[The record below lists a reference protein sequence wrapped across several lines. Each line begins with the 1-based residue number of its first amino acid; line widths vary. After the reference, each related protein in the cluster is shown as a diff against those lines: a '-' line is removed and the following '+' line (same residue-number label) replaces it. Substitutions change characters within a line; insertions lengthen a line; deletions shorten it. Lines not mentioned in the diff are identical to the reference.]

1 MRASDIRWAIDF
13 DEIYDLFDNMDEK
26 QAAGKLGISTGE
38 YKVLSK
44 ENRDRLIYGR
54 YRECRSD
61 LEKLV
66 GLPDEVELPPEI
78 DNDED
83 ATEWLSSE
91 YGYLIE
97 GYALDKNKEEGHE
110 SA

>member
-1 MRASDIRWAIDF
+1 MRASDIRWVIDF
-13 DEIYDLFDNMDEK
+13 DEVYDLFDNMDEK
-26 QAAGKLGISTGE
+26 QAAGNLGISAGE
-38 YKVLSK
+38 YKALSK
-44 ENRDRLIYGR
+44 EDRDRLINGR
-54 YRECRSD
+54 YRKCQGD

-91 YGYLIE
+91 YGYFIE
-97 GYALDKNKEEGHE
+97 GYALDTDKEEGHE